1 MNFNDLFP
9 GGLDTWALE
18 EWLIVGAGLLV
29 VILILFLLLK
39 PKRKKTLPY
48 TEVKAVPK
56 TEPKSS
62 PITEQKVEPV
72 EPTIKVEDKPKE
84 DQKPVVEEKPV
95 AKTQTKAAP
104 KRASNTKEAPAE
116 KEEKPATDTDKVV
129 KYHVSQ
135 NKDEKSE
142 FKNQWRVRKQGSQK
156 TIKYFKTQAEAIAF
170 AETLAE
176 NNDTSIVIHKRDGS
190 IRKQDYTKKKSSN

>member
-1 MNFNDLFP
+1 MDFTDLFK
-9 GGLDTWALE
+9 GSLDTWALE
-18 EWLIVGAGLLV
+18 EWLIIGLGALV

-39 PKRKKTLPY
+39 PKKKKTLPY
-48 TEVKAVPK
+48 TEVKAVS
-56 TEPKSS
+56 KS
-62 PITEQKVEPV
+62 ELKVEPDK
-72 EPTIKVEDKPKE
+72 PAIKVEETPKE
-84 DQKPVVEEKPV
+84 DEKPVVEEKPV
-95 AKTQTKAAP
+95 VKTQDKAAS
-104 KRASNTKEAPAE
+104 KKASAE
-116 KEEKPATDTDKVV
+116 KEDKSASDTDKVV

-156 TIKYFKTQAEAIAF
+156 TIKYFKTQAEAIAY

>member
-1 MNFNDLFP
+1 MDFNDLFK
-9 GGLDTWALE
+9 GSLDTWALE
-18 EWLIVGAGLLV
+18 EWLIIGLGVLV

-39 PKRKKTLPY
+39 PKKKKTLPY
-48 TEVKAVPK
+48 TEVKAVS
-56 TEPKSS
+56 KS
-62 PITEQKVEPV
+62 ELKVEPDK
-72 EPTIKVEDKPKE
+72 PTIKVEETPKE
-84 DQKPVVEEKPV
+84 DEKPVVEEKPV
-95 AKTQTKAAP
+95 VKTQDNGAP
-104 KRASNTKEAPAE
+104 KKASAPKEAPAE
-116 KEEKPATDTDKVV
+116 KEEKSATDTDKVV

-156 TIKYFKTQAEAIAF
+156 TIKYFKTQAEAIAY

>member
-1 MNFNDLFP
+1 MDFTDLFK
-9 GGLDTWALE
+9 GSLDTWALE
-18 EWLIVGAGLLV
+18 EWLIIGLGALV

-39 PKRKKTLPY
+39 PKKKKTLPY
-48 TEVKAVPK
+48 TEVKAVS
-56 TEPKSS
+56 KS
-62 PITEQKVEPV
+62 ELKVEPDK
-72 EPTIKVEDKPKE
+72 PAIKVEETPKE
-84 DQKPVVEEKPV
+84 VKPEAPKANDKLKAEEKSV
-95 AKTQTKAAP
+95 VKTQDKAAP
-104 KRASNTKEAPAE
+104 KKASTPKEAPDE
-116 KEEKPATDTDKVV
+116 KEDKPATDTDKVV

-156 TIKYFKTQAEAIAF
+156 TIKYFKTQAEAIAY

>member
-1 MNFNDLFP
+1 MDFTDLFK
-9 GGLDTWALE
+9 GSLDTWALE
-18 EWLIVGAGLLV
+18 EWLIIGLGALV

-39 PKRKKTLPY
+39 PKKKKTLPY
-48 TEVKAVPK
+48 TEVKAVS
-56 TEPKSS
+56 KS
-62 PITEQKVEPV
+62 ELKVEPDK
-72 EPTIKVEDKPKE
+72 PAIKVEETPKE
-84 DQKPVVEEKPV
+84 DEKPVVEEKPV
-95 AKTQTKAAP
+95 VKTQDKAAP
-104 KRASNTKEAPAE
+104 KKASAPKEAPAE
-116 KEEKPATDTDKVV
+116 KEEKSATDTDKVV

-156 TIKYFKTQAEAIAF
+156 TIKYFKTQAEAIAY

>member
-1 MNFNDLFP
+1 MDFTDLFK
-9 GGLDTWALE
+9 GSLELE
-18 EWLIVGAGLLV
+18 EWLIIGLGALV

-39 PKRKKTLPY
+39 PKKKKALPY

-56 TEPKSS
+56 NEPKSS
-62 PITEQKVEPV
+62 PITEQKVEQV
-72 EPTIKVEDKPKE
+72 EPTIKVEDKP
-84 DQKPVVEEKPV
+84 V
-95 AKTQTKAAP
+95 AKTQAKAAP
-104 KRASNTKEAPAE
+104 KKASNTKEAPAE

-156 TIKYFKTQAEAIAF
+156 TIKYFKTQAEAIAY

>member
-1 MNFNDLFP
+1 MDFTDLFK
-9 GGLDTWALE
+9 GSLDTWALE
-18 EWLIVGAGLLV
+18 EWLIIGLGALI

-39 PKRKKTLPY
+39 PKKKKTLPY
-48 TEVKAVPK
+48 TEVKAVS
-56 TEPKSS
+56 KS
-62 PITEQKVEPV
+62 ELKVEPDK
-72 EPTIKVEDKPKE
+72 PAIKVEETPKE
-84 DQKPVVEEKPV
+84 DEKPVVEEKPV
-95 AKTQTKAAP
+95 VKTQDKAAP
-104 KRASNTKEAPAE
+104 KKASAPKEAPAE
-116 KEEKPATDTDKVV
+116 KEEKSATDTDKVV

-156 TIKYFKTQAEAIAF
+156 TIKYFKTQAEAIAY
-170 AETLAE
+170 AETLAL

>member
-1 MNFNDLFP
+1 MEFTDLFK
-9 GGLDTWALE
+9 GSLELE
-18 EWLIVGAGLLV
+18 EWLIIGLGALV

-39 PKRKKTLPY
+39 PKKKKALPY

-62 PITEQKVEPV
+62 PITEQKVEQV

-84 DQKPVVEEKPV
+84 DQKPVVEDKPV
-95 AKTQTKAAP
+95 AKTQAKD
-104 KRASNTKEAPAE
+104 APAK

-156 TIKYFKTQAEAIAF
+156 TIKYFKTQAEAIAY

>member
-39 PKRKKTLPY
+39 PKKKKTLPY

-72 EPTIKVEDKPKE
+72 
-84 DQKPVVEEKPV
+84 
-95 AKTQTKAAP
+95 AKTQAKAAP
-104 KRASNTKEAPAE
+104 KKASNTKEAPAE